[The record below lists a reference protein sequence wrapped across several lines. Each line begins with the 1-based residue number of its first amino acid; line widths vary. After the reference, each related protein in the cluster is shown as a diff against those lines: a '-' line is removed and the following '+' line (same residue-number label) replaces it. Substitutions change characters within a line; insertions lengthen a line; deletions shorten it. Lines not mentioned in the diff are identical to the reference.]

1 MAGSVLSIRIP
12 EEVKEDLDRLAA
24 ATRRSKSFLAQEAIT
39 DYVRR
44 NAWKAKALQDA
55 LADADKGEFISH
67 EAMTAWADSLGS
79 DKELPPPEAD
89 IVPTRRR

>member
-1 MAGSVLSIRIP
+1 MAGSVLSVRVP
-12 EEVKEDLDRLAA
+12 DEVKEELDLLAA

-44 NAWKAKALQDA
+44 NAWKAKALQEA
-55 LADADKGEFISH
+55 VAEADKGKFISQ
-67 EAMTAWADSLGS
+67 EAMAAWADSLGG
-79 DKELPPPEAD
+79 DKPLPPPEPD

>member
-1 MAGSVLSIRIP
+1 MAGSVLSIRVP
-12 EEVKEDLDRLAA
+12 EDVKEDLELLAA

-55 LADADKGEFISH
+55 LAEAGKGEFISH
-67 EAMTAWADSLGS
+67 EAMSAWAGSLGS
-79 DKELPPPEAD
+79 DNELPPPEPD
-89 IVPTRRR
+89 IVLKRHR